1 MKQAFILTYVNGY
14 GENGCVKFSANNA
27 WEARTMAKNYC
38 VRNMIKRARLITKSG
53 KHYSI

>member
-1 MKQAFILTYVNGY
+1 MKQAFILTYVNSY